1 MRAYLDGGRNRVRGD
16 FQLSFMLYAFLRGTL
31 SSLISRKLIDGPAWN
46 ETHCSQRCV
55 LLLSCMG
62 ITCFVNS
69 EILFGR
75 VPRSTRLLRTTS
87 LGSVSVRTFFF
98 FFFFLFF
105 FRDAY
110 DSDCDPDV
118 ELKIGT
124 VFFPPLLLI
133 IYFWIEIFLL
143 FWVSFCGKIHL
154 IRKFSGIRGG
164 SWRFVEVEIINW
176 KYGVILF
183 VLNIFERIKSK
194 MRYFFQFFNGILS
207 MSFFL

>member
-1 MRAYLDGGRNRVRGD
+1 MKVIFVIFFFIPPCISRRGERNRVRGD

-87 LGSVSVRTFFF
+87 LGSVSAHTFFF

-105 FRDAY
+105 FFLFFFTWCIWQWLWSSCGIKNWDG
-110 DSDCDPDV
+110 
-118 ELKIGT
+118 I
-124 VFFPPLLLI
+124 FFP
-133 IYFWIEIFLL
+133 L
-143 FWVSFCGKIHL
+143 FF
-154 IRKFSGIRGG
+154 
-164 SWRFVEVEIINW
+164 
-176 KYGVILF
+176 
-183 VLNIFERIKSK
+183 
-194 MRYFFQFFNGILS
+194 
-207 MSFFL
+207 